1 MSYRPTISV
10 YINGCIA
17 DIGYYRNWD
26 DNDLFY
32 EAMAIAALFSTC
44 KDIPEYNMKKFGKQK
59 IYYSLEPESFENTEE
74 NLKFFESCSEFPI
87 LVDLTE
93 KCIYISRGAMS
104 GSELRTIYS
113 ALEKH
118 ENYGFRKDWRWIRPD
133 VDMSLCKRD
142 ASGQLVDCDGNPV
155 IEEYEREIPAV
166 NRISPMNI
174 DRVMYH
180 CRIPFDHVDM
190 QMVLKLF
197 MDNEEL
203 QWHLSETTAEL
214 VRKEKQKTA
223 AV

>member
-10 YINGCIA
+10 YINGRIA

-59 IYYSLEPESFENTEE
+59 IYYSLEPVSFENTEE

-93 KCIYISRGAMS
+93 KCIYISEGAKS
-104 GSELRTIYS
+104 KRELLSIRS
-113 ALEKH
+113 ALEDH
-118 ENYGFRKDWRWIRPD
+118 RNYGFIKDRRQIRPD
-133 VDMSLCKRD
+133 VDLLLCKRD

-155 IEEYEREIPAV
+155 FEEYEMEIPAV

-174 DRVMYH
+174 DRVMYY

-190 QMVLKLF
+190 NEVLNLF
-197 MDNEEL
+197 
-203 QWHLSETTAEL
+203 
-214 VRKEKQKTA
+214 RKEKTLWRHLSTGVIELLKKEKVA
-223 AV
+223 